1 MAKSDNLSN
10 KTVSNNTNAI
20 NKNTKASSSLEGNI
34 SDLNES
40 IGSLNDAITDL
51 GEGLKLTEK
60 KETKK
65 DDSRENKEDPT
76 EKGVKNIIELLKES
90 GSMLG
95 GLLENQRKITEAEE
109 NPGGVV
115 DLGENEEVDEFD
127 EFFTTPLDKIDLDE
141 SGTEVSG
148 LSKASNLPSLVAS
161 GFGVTTNKLSGILK
175 DILKTLSDKGA
186 GNPAGGQAEISAGEI
201 KKETKDEEDSGSPG
215 KTFTQYL
222 NELAGPLESIATGVV
237 LLSVAVGILSLIQP
251 TAAAL
256 ASVTFLVGLMG
267 ALIFGLTKIESMY
280 NANPPK
286 SLKVDENGQLVEE
299 EGSIVG
305 MIKAFSQLFMT
316 MAITFMIVSVF
327 HEIIWDGF
335 GKSIG
340 LLTSVV
346 LITVAT
352 IFLLELSSAAVNKI
366 LGEGGKNSNIV
377 QMVKGVTNLIATI
390 VILSLVCY
398 FFGKEIDAGLKSAMM
413 IAGATMAMI
422 VVFTAVISRT
432 IKNLKPE
439 ALDAFANIVK
449 QITVLVAVVAILT
462 IVLGIIPQE
471 IISQGLMNMALIAGL
486 ITGMLFML
494 TKCIK
499 DLSKVPE
506 KQLHDL
512 VGLMIAVTVLI
523 LLTSIVVIVLA
534 QQDPAALMMA
544 LFTMSLII
552 SIPIIAIKVL
562 SKLDT
567 AKVPQAL
574 LATILASLLIV
585 AIAGVM
591 WVTSLILGP
600 AIANFGGVDNMIGAA
615 IAVAIFTLVI
625 ISVAF
630 AGMVLGTLA
639 NGASLTLMGLA
650 LLTLG
655 IASLLVVAIA
665 GVMLLVSY
673 ILKPAIANFGGA
685 EEMLL
690 AVKALGLM
698 VILIVTVA
706 VTSIVLAGL
715 FIPLMFSVSL
725 AIASISLVVV
735 FIEAL
740 AGVMGNLSA
749 SLESMSDIDSEGIQ
763 EFTKFMIEFTSSMI
777 LLVTPLISFNL
788 VSWTLAGLLFTAS
801 IGLWAMVG
809 SVWLTTRGLKALN
822 NASKGATTPNL
833 EPLSEA
839 IKSLNEFSKSVN
851 SFKGP
856 KFGKMWSVM
865 SAMNFA
871 ETFAKR
877 LGKITDDGSAK
888 KIETLANS
896 LSKLADTSGGLK
908 QVANALR
915 DIQKATSE
923 LNAENLSALEKISGP
938 NANANVNGNS
948 IEEAIKA
955 SESKKEERKVDH
967 TPEMLSL
974 LKDILSSL
982 QEMKNSMD
990 KTASQAVSD
999 SITSNFGKLD
1009 S

>member
-20 NKNTKASSSLEGNI
+20 NKNTKASSGLEGNI

-65 DDSRENKEDPT
+65 DDSREKKEDPT

-127 EFFTTPLDKIDLDE
+127 EFFTTPLDKIELDE

-251 TAAAL
+251 SAAAL

-286 SLKVDENGQLVEE
+286 SLKTENGQLVDE
-299 EGSIVG
+299 EGSIGG
-305 MIKAFSQLFMT
+305 MIKSFSQLFMT
-316 MAITFMIVSVF
+316 MAVTFMIMSFF

-346 LITVAT
+346 LLTVAT
-352 IFLLELSSAAVNKI
+352 IFLLELSSAGVNKL

-377 QMVKGVTNLIATI
+377 QMVKGLTNLIATI

-398 FFGKEIDAGLKSAMM
+398 FFGEKIDAGLKSAML
-413 IAGATMAMI
+413 IARATMAMI
-422 VVFTAVISRT
+422 VVFTAVISLT

-462 IVLGIIPQE
+462 IILGIIPQE

-512 VGLMIAVTVLI
+512 IGLMIVVTVLI

-544 LFTMSLII
+544 LFAMSLII
-552 SIPIIAIKVL
+552 SIPIVAVKVL

-567 AKVPQAL
+567 AKVPQAI
-574 LATILASLLIV
+574 LATVMASLLIV

-600 AIANFGGVDNMIGAA
+600 AISNFGGVDNMIGAA
-615 IAVAIFTLVI
+615 IAVAIFSLVI
-625 ISVAF
+625 ISVAL

-639 NGASLTLMGLA
+639 QGASLAMMGMG
-650 LLTLG
+650 LLTLAV
-655 IASLLVVAIA
+655 ASLLIVAIA

-685 EEMLL
+685 EEMLF

-698 VILIVTVA
+698 VILMITVA
-706 VTSIVLAGL
+706 VTSIALAGL
-715 FIPLMFSVSL
+715 FIPLMFSVGL
-725 AIASISLVVV
+725 AIASIALVVK
-735 FIEAL
+735 FIDAL
-740 AGVMGNLSA
+740 ANVMGDLST
-749 SLESMSDIDSEGIQ
+749 SLESMGDVDSEGIQ

-788 VSWTLAGLLFTAS
+788 VSWTLASLLFTAS

-809 SVWLTTRGLKALN
+809 SVWLTTKGLGALS
-822 NASKGATTPNL
+822 NASKGATTPDL
-833 EPLSEA
+833 KPLNEA

-851 SFKGP
+851 AFKGP
-856 KFGKMWSVM
+856 KLGKMWSVM

-877 LGKITDDGSAK
+877 LGKVTDDGSAK

-938 NANANVNGNS
+938 NANASVNGNS
-948 IEEAIKA
+948 IEEAIRA

-999 SITSNFGKLD
+999 SITSSFGKLD